1 MVPGF
6 NPKEWDR
13 DKILDW
19 VIGDEPLTD
28 QQLEFLIYFG
38 QLKNRVQELEAELK
52 EANDSITWWKNRWNA
67 YERDNRMQCS
77 RLNGIDNVISHWLK
91 PLRHDATFRSNPIY
105 VLEMMELQNIARG
118 NRDAEILKAFNNNNQ
133 A

>member
-6 NPKEWDR
+6 KPKEWDR

-38 QLKNRVQELEAELK
+38 QLKNRVQELEAEVK
-52 EANDSITWWKNRWNA
+52 EANNNAEWWRNRFYAVSKNNDTNYKRLQTALYIINCWLTPTRQDTSFHNNLA
-67 YERDNRMQCS
+67 YIAELWDLK
-77 RLNGIDNVISHWLK
+77 RLMEGDFDEKIYK
-91 PLRHDATFRSNPIY
+91 TSNDDI
-105 VLEMMELQNIARG
+105 ET
-118 NRDAEILKAFNNNNQ
+118 
-133 A
+133 